1 MASFVARLFGSQ
13 PDEPVKADTPATPD
27 NPVTPKDSADPDN
40 PYFRNRIL
48 VGDRRVTRN
57 DELPEGVTI
66 VFQKR
71 SIGNVVRLSPDG
83 KYHGVVV
90 NLGSAIDCTAD
101 IGGIRVNFGGV
112 TISFV
117 ANSGRCSTG
126 ATVKIGDACVFNG
139 STHVIGALTPGVGVT
154 VGRDCLFASG
164 ITLRGSS
171 HHGLWDKESGIL
183 LNREEGLHIGDHV
196 WVGGQVQL
204 LNKAEVASG
213 SVIAARSIVN
223 KSFSEEDVLLAG
235 TPAEVRRTGIKWTNE
250 FPADNGEF
258 PRGE

>member
-1 MASFVARLFGSQ
+1 MCLQRIDAR
-13 PDEPVKADTPATPD
+13 
-27 NPVTPKDSADPDN
+27 
-40 PYFRNRIL
+40 
-48 VGDRRVTRN
+48 DRR
-57 DELPEGVTI
+57 
-66 VFQKR
+66 
-71 SIGNVVRLSPDG
+71 
-83 KYHGVVV
+83 
-90 NLGSAIDCTAD
+90 
-101 IGGIRVNFGGV
+101 
-112 TISFV
+112 
-117 ANSGRCSTG
+117 
-126 ATVKIGDACVFNG
+126 
-139 STHVIGALTPGVGVT
+139 THPGVGVT

-196 WVGGQVQL
+196 WVGDQVQL

-250 FPADNGEF
+250 FPADNGER